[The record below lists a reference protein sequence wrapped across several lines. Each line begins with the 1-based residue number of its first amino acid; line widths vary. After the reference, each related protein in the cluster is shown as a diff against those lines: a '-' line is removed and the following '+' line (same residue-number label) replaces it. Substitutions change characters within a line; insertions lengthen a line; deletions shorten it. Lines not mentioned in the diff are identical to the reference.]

1 MKIRLAASAIG
12 AAALAVAAPALAH
25 HSGSMFDREKTVT
38 LVGTVKSYAYT
49 QPHSWID
56 MIVLGPD
63 GKEDDWG
70 IECGAPTAMHAQ
82 GIVPSV
88 LKSGD
93 KVTLRMH
100 PLRDGRHQGSFIDVI
115 LADGRRLGL
124 GPNGTAPVLPATP
137 TN

>member
-1 MKIRLAASAIG
+1 MKTLLKSSAV
-12 AAALAVAAPALAH
+12 AAAVLAVATPALAH

-38 LVGTVKSYAYT
+38 LIGTVKSYAYT

-56 MIVLGPD
+56 LVVIGAD

-93 KVTLRMH
+93 KITLRMH
-100 PLRDGRHQGSFIDVI
+100 PLRDGRHQGSLIDVV
-115 LADGRRLGL
+115 LADGRKLGL
-124 GPNGTAPVLPATP
+124 GPNAAVPPTAP
-137 TN
+137 N

>member
-1 MKIRLAASAIG
+1 MKPLLISSALA
-12 AAALAVAAPALAH
+12 AAALAVAVPALAH

-38 LVGTVKSYAYT
+38 LIGTVKSYAYT

-56 MIVLGPD
+56 LVVIGPD

-100 PLRDGRHQGSFIDVI
+100 PLRDGRHQGSFIDIV
-115 LADGRRLGL
+115 LPDGRKLGL
-124 GPNGTAPVLPATP
+124 GPNAAAPPTP
-137 TN
+137 N

>member
-1 MKIRLAASAIG
+1 MKPLMRSAALA

-38 LVGTVKSYAYT
+38 LIGTVKSYAYT

-56 MIVLGPD
+56 LIVIGQD
-63 GKEDDWG
+63 GKADEWG

-82 GIVPSV
+82 GLVPSV
-88 LKSGD
+88 LKTGD

-100 PLRDGRHQGSFIDVI
+100 PLRDGRHQGSFIDVV
-115 LADGRRLGL
+115 LADGRKFGL
-124 GPNGTAPVLPATP
+124 GPNAAAQPTP